1 MCFSRSG
8 IARLFLIVILVLA
21 FALVMAKYVPVPRG
35 CYPELSDAHSPECEC
50 MYFPDGDACRE
61 LKQEVK
67 QGTP

>member
-61 LKQEVK
+61 L
-67 QGTP
+67 